1 MSGSKKITVSRE
13 YRNSPDECTRAIE
26 LLLKES
32 VNKAARP
39 APEPDGRVDV
49 SITHGKEVND
59 VDHRPDK

>member
-39 APEPDGRVDV
+39 APEPDGCDGTK
-49 SITHGKEVND
+49 SKEDSANVIL
-59 VDHRPDK
+59 PD